1 MFHLFKKESQSG
13 GRRVEGKKERDFPN
27 GLGQESGQDLE
38 VSADMSKL
46 EMSFTKGCPEPG
58 GKAMGLGPEG
68 QLLRAA
74 AGAGPPKTKG
84 ISPALHV
91 HMFSMKNPHRWVQE
105 GQLTWSL
112 GWLMA
117 SFKEEIG
124 GFLYS
129 LPFSPEFL
137 SFSSSI
143 LFFWHH

>member
-1 MFHLFKKESQSG
+1 
-13 GRRVEGKKERDFPN
+13 
-27 GLGQESGQDLE
+27 
-38 VSADMSKL
+38 
-46 EMSFTKGCPEPG
+46 
-58 GKAMGLGPEG
+58 MGLGPEG

-91 HMFSMKNPHRWVQE
+91 HTFSMKNPFRWVQE

-112 GWLMA
+112 GWLMV

-129 LPFSPEFL
+129 QPFSPEFL

-143 LFFWHH
+143 LVLLASLGPKVAGQLVAKEMSYYTEGK